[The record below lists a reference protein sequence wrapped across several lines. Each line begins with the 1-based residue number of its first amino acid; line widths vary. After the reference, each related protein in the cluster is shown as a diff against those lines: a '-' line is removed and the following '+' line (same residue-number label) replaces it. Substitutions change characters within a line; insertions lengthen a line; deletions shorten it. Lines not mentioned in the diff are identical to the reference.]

1 MQKVD
6 TTFFASTHRTKVL
19 RSSTSLAEDGTL
31 TPYRGSVFAPEIAA
45 PTLQEV
51 NPIRIGGEGQLQRAV
66 EIIGFTMGVDE
77 ALQCMDDLIALPAGL
92 VGGRWKSMW
101 LCSTSAVPPECRSR
115 TLGTGRVCFIPN
127 SGREASP
134 FKESA

>member
-51 NPIRIGGEGQLQRAV
+51 NPIRINFTGAINAV
-66 EIIGFTMGVDE
+66 IYLLG
-77 ALQCMDDLIALPAGL
+77 PAGY
-92 VGGRWKSMW
+92 GRLFLDHAVHQTRRTERRSFLLHGACGFEHHCSY
-101 LCSTSAVPPECRSR
+101 LCHCCRR
-115 TLGTGRVCFIPN
+115 LPR
-127 SGREASP
+127 RA
-134 FKESA
+134 